1 MYTSTFHCHCLKAS
15 VRLANN
21 HVLLLLLY
29 CCFTAAL
36 LLRFF
41 CVTAAL
47 LLPYFPST
55 GLANN
60 HATFEKKRK
69 AMKGENTLYTCVCV
83 CVCVC
88 VSTYIYIFI
97 YMYTYIQKQIYI

>member
-15 VRLANN
+15 VRLTNN
-21 HVLLLLLY
+21 HALLLLLY

-36 LLRFF
+36 LLRF
-41 CVTAAL
+41 CCDTAAL
-47 LLPYFPST
+47 LLLYFPSP

-69 AMKGENTLYTCVCV
+69 ARKGENTLYTCVCV
-83 CVCVC
+83 CVCV
-88 VSTYIYIFI
+88 STYIDIFI
-97 YMYTYIQKQIYI
+97 YMYIYIHKHVYI